1 MDSMRSLNTS
11 LPRASPPKQQTPN
24 PPEQLL
30 QAFKDAALSVTK
42 LYKTA
47 ASDQTKLR
55 AEGYQD
61 ALDDLLTY
69 LDKEDIGLSDG
80 EGWKVRQ
87 WATAR
92 LDGREAVP
100 DSEDEME
107 KDRGSSPVAQKKP
120 SPASL
125 PVRNSSPV
133 RLESVPP
140 ILEVPE
146 PLEELPSPPTI
157 TVLPPT
163 SSFSFRSTHQYPQ
176 DADMSD
182 QGNQA
187 AADSGVVSAAP
198 TSISFRSTHQY
209 PQDADMSDQGNQA
222 AADSGVV
229 SAAPTSITISRS
241 NRTGSRQVGRGNRH
255 NARNNTRSHGSASTG
270 QKRKINFGDFFDIG
284 DLSKDGFGGGGKRSR
299 FA

>member
-92 LDGREAVP
+92 LDGRDPIP
-100 DSEDEME
+100 DSDDEMDKE
-107 KDRGSSPVAQKKP
+107 RGSSPVAQKKP
-120 SPASL
+120 NVTSMPI
-125 PVRNSSPV
+125 RNSSPV

-146 PLEELPSPPTI
+146 PVEELPSPPTI

-163 SSFSFRSTHQYPQ
+163 GNFSFRSTHQYPQ

-182 QGNQA
+182 QGNQT
-187 AADSGVVSAAP
+187 AADGTV
-198 TSISFRSTHQY
+198 I
-209 PQDADMSDQGNQA
+209 
-222 AADSGVV
+222 

-241 NRTGSRQVGRGNRH
+241 NRSGSRQVGRGRH
-255 NARNNTRSHGSASTG
+255 STRNNTRSHGSGSTG

-299 FA
+299 LA

>member
-1 MDSMRSLNTS
+1 M
-11 LPRASPPKQQTPN
+11 PRTSPPKQQTPN

-92 LDGREAVP
+92 LDGREPIP
-100 DSEDEME
+100 DSDDEMD
-107 KDRGSSPVAQKKP
+107 KDRGTSPVAQKKP
-120 SPASL
+120 NVTSV
-125 PVRNSSPV
+125 PVPNTSPV
-133 RLESVPP
+133 HPEPVPP
-140 ILEVPE
+140 ILEVSE
-146 PLEELPSPPTI
+146 PVEELPSPPTI

-163 SSFSFRSTHQYPQ
+163 SNFSFRSTHQYPQ

-187 AADSGVVSAAP
+187 AVDAALVSAA
-198 TSISFRSTHQY
+198 
-209 PQDADMSDQGNQA
+209 A
-222 AADSGVV
+222 
-229 SAAPTSITISRS
+229 AAPTSITISRS
-241 NRTGSRQVGRGNRH
+241 NRTGTRQVGRGSRH
-255 NARNNTRSHGSASTG
+255 STRNSARSHGSGGTG

>member
-1 MDSMRSLNTS
+1 MRSLNTS

-120 SPASL
+120 SPASM

-187 AADSGVVSAAP
+187 GADSS
-198 TSISFRSTHQY
+198 
-209 PQDADMSDQGNQA
+209 
-222 AADSGVV
+222 VV

>member
-92 LDGREAVP
+92 LDGREAIP
-100 DSEDEME
+100 DSEDEMD

-120 SPASL
+120 SPASV

-198 TSISFRSTHQY
+198 TSI
-209 PQDADMSDQGNQA
+209 
-222 AADSGVV
+222 
-229 SAAPTSITISRS
+229 TISRS
-241 NRTGSRQVGRGNRH
+241 NRTGSRQVARGNRH